1 MAEEGV
7 GTVAESGGMCW
18 DGEEEGVEDGFV
30 RVVAS
35 GLSNSVGFCTEIVFL
50 TLLFVASART
60 LFPSLSLLLS
70 LSLSRARAR
79 SLSSSHFLSWRPL
92 AIVSLSSASSIP
104 HPPLTSILLL
114 KDTDSP
120 QVSSSSIGHKY
131 PPPQ

>member
-92 AIVSLSSASSIP
+92 AIVSLF
-104 HPPLTSILLL
+104 HPP
-114 KDTDSP
+114 
-120 QVSSSSIGHKY
+120 SSSHKY
-131 PPPQ
+131 PPPQGH